1 MTLEAL
7 ADRFDTWARRP
18 GAAADVLRGI
28 GEDLRAGGHALVG
41 SPLVQSYPPEVLLP
55 DQGRPR
61 WVAWLEVVRDLL
73 VFVPVGFTWWRLSG
87 ALEAHERANSNESFL
102 LGWQRGF
109 GGQVPTLGGT
119 AAFVAFI
126 VFVIIALTLAAH
138 LLGSRHTATQAD
150 DRAALAQD
158 LAMATV
164 LVGRVEVE
172 GEVQLTKRQVRDFA
186 ARIGAS
192 NSALVSALKDTG
204 QTIAGAVKTGPGSH
218 LHSALT
224 EWTQAARAL
233 KDMGTALQAP
243 AETLSALI
251 ALHET
256 VVADGRALQ
265 GSLSSLIGQLDQA
278 TQRAE
283 ADAQSHREV
292 AGEVARSAER
302 LGESLDVFRERT
314 ESLSELVA
322 QLRYALDRMDHR
334 YDGWDDTPLDNARP
348 MSNGDHQ

>member
-1 MTLEAL
+1 MTLDAL
-7 ADRFDTWARRP
+7 ADRFDGWARRP

-41 SPLVQSYPPEVLLP
+41 SPLVAAYPPEVLLP
-55 DQGRPR
+55 DHGRPR
-61 WVAWLEVVRDLL
+61 WVGWLEVVRDLL

-87 ALEAHERANSNESFL
+87 ALEAHERANSTESFL

-138 LLGSRHTATQAD
+138 VFGNRHTAARAE
-150 DRAALAQD
+150 DRAALGRD

-192 NSALVSALKDTG
+192 NTALVSALKDTG
-204 QTIAGAVKTGPGSH
+204 RTIAGAVETGPGSH
-218 LHSALT
+218 LHNALG

-233 KDMGTALQAP
+233 RDMGSALQAP
-243 AETLSALI
+243 AETLAALI

-256 VVADGRALQ
+256 VVADGRTLQ
-265 GSLSSLIGQLDQA
+265 GSLTSLIGQLDQA

-322 QLRYALDRMDHR
+322 QLRYALDRLDHR
-334 YDGWDDTPLDNARP
+334 YDGWEDTQLDNAAP
-348 MSNGDHQ
+348 LSNGDR

>member
-1 MTLEAL
+1 MTLDHL
-7 ADRFDTWARRP
+7 ADRFDTWSRYP
-18 GAAADVLRGI
+18 EAAADVLTGL

-41 SPLVQSYPPEVLLP
+41 SPLVQAYPPEVLLP
-55 DQGRPR
+55 DLARPA
-61 WVAWLEVVRDLL
+61 WVGWIEVVRDLL
-73 VFVPVGFTWWRLSG
+73 VFVPVGFTWWRLSD
-87 ALEAHERANSNESFL
+87 ALEAHEKANSTESFL

-109 GGQVPTLGGT
+109 GGQVASLGST
-119 AAFVAFI
+119 AAFVAFT
-126 VFVIIALTLAAH
+126 VLLIIGLTLAAH
-138 LLGSRHTATQAD
+138 LLNHRSAASRTAS
-150 DRAALAQD
+150 RAALAQD
-158 LAMATV
+158 LALATV
-164 LVGRVEVE
+164 LVGRVEVA

-192 NSALVSALKDTG
+192 NSALVGALKDTG
-204 QTIAGAVKTGPGSH
+204 DTIAGAVRTGPGSH
-218 LHSALT
+218 LHSALS
-224 EWTQAARAL
+224 EWTEAARAL
-233 KDMGTALQAP
+233 KDMGSALQAP
-243 AETLSALI
+243 AETLAALI

-256 VVADGRALQ
+256 VVSDGRVLQ
-265 GSLSSLIGQLDQA
+265 GSLTSLVDQLDQA

-334 YDGWDDTPLDNARP
+334 YDGWDEVPLDNARP
-348 MSNGDHQ
+348 LGDR